1 MGYQDKTKEPLT
13 GELVELRKQVVELKV
28 SDISYRQLQHELNER
43 NKELRCLYAITSI
56 ADRLG
61 STPDE
66 LFQEIA
72 NILPSAWQYPDI
84 TCAKIVVNNKEFK
97 TGNYRRTKWKQSS
110 DIEVAG
116 KQLGLVEISYFEDKI
131 EIDEGP
137 FLKQERSLINA
148 VAEHLSRI
156 IERLQIMELFRSSKE
171 RYQVILNQTL
181 ESIVLVDAETGALI
195 EFNTAAHK
203 NLGYSRKEFKKLKIP
218 DLEAAES
225 AEKVSEHLK
234 RVLKKGFAIFTT
246 KHRTKSGEIRDIHV
260 NTKAIQIGGKNFTL
274 TISRD
279 ISERKQAEKE
289 LNEYRGH
296 LEHLIESR
304 TARLKETNIKLK
316 GAVAKRRQAEQNTKL
331 LYKSEKIL
339 RKQLEQEI
347 KRRAD
352 FARGLIHELKTPLTP
367 MLGASALLLDRVK
380 DESLK
385 RIAININRG
394 AQNLNKRVNDLMD
407 LARGE
412 LGMLE
417 FQYRAVDVSSLL
429 HEVVDFLNPSAVIKK
444 QSLNLE
450 LPNSPLIIRMDEDR
464 IRQVIL
470 NLLNNAMKFTKI
482 GGIINLRAHT
492 TDGNL
497 MIEVEDNGFGIAEK
511 DKQRL
516 FEPYFTLEKD
526 GEHRDGLG
534 LGLPL
539 SKIIVDHHGGR
550 IWVESEKGKGSVF
563 KFCVP
568 LEVTQ

>member
-13 GELVELRKQVVELKV
+13 GELVELRKQVVELKA

-61 STPDE
+61 ITPDE

-97 TGNYRRTKWKQSS
+97 TGNYRKTKWKQSS

-137 FLKQERSLINA
+137 FLKQERELINA
-148 VAEHLSRI
+148 VAKHLSRI

-171 RYQVILNQTL
+171 CYQAIFNQTL
-181 ESIVLVDAETGALI
+181 ESIALVDVETGRLK

-203 NLGYSRKEFKKLKIP
+203 NLGYSRKEFKRLKIP
-218 DLEAAES
+218 DFEATES
-225 AEKVSEHLK
+225 TEEISKHLK
-234 RVLKKGFAIFTT
+234 QVLKKGFDIFTT
-246 KHRTKSGEIRDIHV
+246 KHRTKNGDIRDVHV
-260 NTKAIQIGGKNFTL
+260 NTKAIQIGGKECIL
-274 TISRD
+274 TVWHD
-279 ISERKQAEKE
+279 ITKRKHEERE
-289 LNEYRGH
+289 LTKYRIH
-296 LEHLIESR
+296 LEHLVNSR
-304 TARLKETNIKLK
+304 TMRLEKANRMLERE
-316 GAVAKRRQAEQNTKL
+316 VVKRRQIEENTKL
-331 LYKSEKIL
+331 LYKSEIKL

-385 RIAININRG
+385 RIAKNINRG

-429 HEVVDFLNPSAVIKK
+429 HELVDFLNPSAIIKK

-450 LPNSPLIIRMDEDR
+450 LPNSPLIIQMDEDR

-492 TDGNL
+492 MDGNL

-516 FEPYFTLEKD
+516 FEPYFTLEKE

-563 KFCVP
+563 KFCIP
-568 LEVTQ
+568 LEATQ